1 MENIWD
7 CQDNGECDMQSI
19 KSEENDCWVL
29 VYMQN
34 HKPLNTHTHTHTTWE
49 WGQIYQMMRKMSNWL
64 LIRYIELKN
73 VGTNEMGDQW
83 NF

>member
-34 HKPLNTHTHTHTTWE
+34 HKPLNTHTHTHTTWDLSSKE
-49 WGQIYQMMRKMSNWL
+49 LGSISNL
-64 LIRYIELKN
+64 SYCA
-73 VGTNEMGDQW
+73 
-83 NF
+83 

>member
-34 HKPLNTHTHTHTTWE
+34 HKPLNTHTHTHNLGMGANISDDE
-49 WGQIYQMMRKMSNWL
+49 
-64 LIRYIELKN
+64 EN
-73 VGTNEMGDQW
+73 VKLASDKVY
-83 NF
+83 